1 MEFGGTNFDLS
12 MVVFP
17 GQTGYNPQ
25 LPNFMKQ
32 SADEAVDLGFCH
44 NLQTKP
50 NTFGTTLSITY
61 HVMGS
66 QTWARAAQVG
76 MPLAQLAAHHFIAS
90 STLSRLVS
98 WHRSQSPRRP
108 RPKRFVWMLVIR
120 LDVELVG
127 NAGKDDATKL
137 RILFFMLLIHGF
149 LNFTMIDP
157 FRSWHTHTEG
167 R

>member
-1 MEFGGTNFDLS
+1 MVITMEFGGTNFDLS

-66 QTWARAAQVG
+66 QT
-76 MPLAQLAAHHFIAS
+76 
-90 STLSRLVS
+90 
-98 WHRSQSPRRP
+98 
-108 RPKRFVWMLVIR
+108 
-120 LDVELVG
+120 
-127 NAGKDDATKL
+127 
-137 RILFFMLLIHGF
+137 
-149 LNFTMIDP
+149 
-157 FRSWHTHTEG
+157 
-167 R
+167 